1 MKLKAIN
8 SERCALSGSMHGRNK
23 GKKEFVVC
31 TVLTVHLFVEQKPN
45 SGLYNFVEV
54 SGLEVSVYNVYI
66 KNQL

>member
-1 MKLKAIN
+1 
-8 SERCALSGSMHGRNK
+8 MHGRNK